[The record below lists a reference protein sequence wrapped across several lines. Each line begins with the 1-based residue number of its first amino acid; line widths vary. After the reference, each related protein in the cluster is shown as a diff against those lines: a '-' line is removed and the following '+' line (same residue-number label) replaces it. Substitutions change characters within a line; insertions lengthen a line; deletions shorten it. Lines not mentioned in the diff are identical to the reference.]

1 MAKSNFKDLVNKM
14 SDNNNCVYN
23 VDMSSIDGEPN
34 FLNQF
39 HGKVT
44 LFVNIASKCGY
55 QPKCSNFWSYARSLR
70 QFKQL
75 QIVHDEFKDRG
86 FSVVGIPC
94 NQFGKMEPCPND
106 EISAFIKKSYDFVN
120 FPISEKIDVN
130 GANEHE
136 LYSIIKGREKRNKS
150 DSRANN
156 SDEAFAGW
164 NVEGAALARIPSNW
178 EKFIVGRS
186 GTVIAR
192 FNWQSMPL
200 DDEPLTTGESWTI
213 REAIDEILG

>member
-1 MAKSNFKDLVNKM
+1 MVPWHFKGLVNEM
-14 SDNNNCVYN
+14 SYDENNLYKVG
-23 VDMSSIDGEPN
+23 MSSIDGEPD
-34 FLNQF
+34 FLSQF

-86 FSVVGIPC
+86 FSVVGVPC

-106 EISAFIKKSYDFVN
+106 EISSFIKKSYEFVN

-130 GANEHE
+130 GPNEHP
-136 LYSIIKGREKRNKS
+136 LYSIIKGKEKRNKS
-150 DSRANN
+150 DSMADN
-156 SDEAFAGW
+156 SDKAFAGR
-164 NVEGAALARIPSNW
+164 NVEGAAMARIPSNW

-192 FNWQSMPL
+192 FNWQAMPL
-200 DDEPLTTGESWTI
+200 DKEPLTTGESWTI